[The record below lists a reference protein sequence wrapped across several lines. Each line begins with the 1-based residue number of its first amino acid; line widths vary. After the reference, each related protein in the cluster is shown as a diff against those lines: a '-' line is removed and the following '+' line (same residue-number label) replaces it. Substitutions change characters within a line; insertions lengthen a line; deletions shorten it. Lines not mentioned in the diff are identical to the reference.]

1 MGARDDIKVLKKTEE
16 EGERETAHGII
27 SAHVVGCSDSGR

>member
-16 EGERETAHGII
+16 EGERETACM
-27 SAHVVGCSDSGR
+27 ALLVPTL